1 MTLSFIQACDN
12 DRAYLLSLRKL
23 TMLEHFEKSGQF
35 LTDSQHAFRLN
46 DAYDCFYLIYH
57 GDDVIGALK
66 YQEMPDF
73 FEIMQLQI
81 HPNYQGKG
89 FGSKVMHAIIE
100 QAGSKYLTLTVLKAN
115 PAIKLYQR
123 LGFII
128 TGEDEFEYWM
138 RK

>member
-1 MTLSFIQACDN
+1 
-12 DRAYLLSLRKL
+12 
-23 TMLEHFEKSGQF
+23 
-35 LTDSQHAFRLN
+35 
-46 DAYDCFYLIYH
+46 
-57 GDDVIGALK
+57 
-66 YQEMPDF
+66 
-73 FEIMQLQI
+73 MQLQI

-89 FGSKVMHAIIE
+89 FGSKVMHAVIE